1 MSVSFGGGYLKTK
14 LELIRLRR
22 SVRVA
27 ERVYSILEDKRDVLV
42 TRLNELI
49 EQAKHYREQLTELL
63 TDAYLSVQD
72 SYIKIGPTRIE
83 SIALT
88 VPETVKIEINK
99 YTMMGIPLPL
109 IEVKSS
115 DIQYSYS
122 ISDTSISLDE
132 AVRKMKKI
140 VPILCNAAAA
150 ESAIFRVADEL
161 KKTQRLLN
169 ALEYVVIPRY
179 NSAIQE
185 ITMTLDEMERD
196 YFTKLKHIKRLIER
210 RSSTTSLKSS

>member
-140 VPILCNAAAA
+140 VP
-150 ESAIFRVADEL
+150 
-161 KKTQRLLN
+161 
-169 ALEYVVIPRY
+169 
-179 NSAIQE
+179 
-185 ITMTLDEMERD
+185 
-196 YFTKLKHIKRLIER
+196 
-210 RSSTTSLKSS
+210 